1 MFKVL
6 ITDPL
11 SDHGIEKLLNAE
23 DVEVVKK
30 TDLTKDELLLEIETA
45 DALLVRSQ
53 TTVTAE
59 VIEKAAKL
67 KVIARA
73 GVGVD
78 NIDIPAATKNGV
90 IVVNAPDGNTIS
102 TAEHTFAMM
111 ISLSRNIPQA
121 YKSVTQGKWE
131 RKKYVGI
138 ELSGKTL
145 SVIGLGRIGSELSKR
160 AKAFQMKVV
169 AFDPYLTHE
178 RAKELGVQKAS
189 FEEAIRLGDYI
200 TVHTPLTKD
209 THHLISHEVFAQMK
223 TGVRILNCARG
234 GIIDEEALYQAIQ
247 SGKVAGAALDVFEQE
262 PPAPDHPLL
271 SLPEVIAAPHLGAS
285 TIEAQ
290 ENVAI
295 DVSEEVLHIL
305 RDEPFKNAVNLPSV
319 PSDLQQ
325 KLNPYQDLAEKMG
338 QFVAQIAQGAVKK
351 LTISFAGELAEIEVA
366 PLTRTIIK
374 GVLSHHLSDVNYINA
389 PDLAKQ
395 RGIQILEQ
403 RKSNSHGFT
412 NLIQIEIETSRDQKS
427 AAGTLLN
434 GLGPRIV
441 KIGEYPIDVT
451 PEGHM
456 LLVQHHDQPGVVGR
470 VGTLLGDH
478 DVNIATMQVGR
489 ETIGGQAIMMLSI
502 DKPAPKEV
510 IEYIQEMKVI
520 QTITDIDL

>member
-11 SDHGIEKLLNAE
+11 SDQGIEKLLTAD

-30 TDLTKDELLLEIETA
+30 ANLSKDELLLEIESA

-53 TTVTAE
+53 TKVTRE
-59 VIEKAAKL
+59 VIEKAARL

-78 NIDIPAATKNGV
+78 NIDIAAATQKGI

-121 YKSVTQGKWE
+121 YQSVTQGKWE

-145 SVIGLGRIGSELSKR
+145 SIIGLGRIGSELAKR

-178 RAKELGVQKAS
+178 RAEELGVKKAD
-189 FEEAIRLGDYI
+189 FEEAISVGDYI

-209 THHLISHEVFAQMK
+209 THHLISHDTFAKMK

-234 GIIDEEALYQAIQ
+234 GIIDEEALYQAIIQ
-247 SGKVAGAALDVFEQE
+247 GKVAGAALDVFEQE
-262 PPAPDHPLL
+262 PPASDHPLL
-271 SLPEVIAAPHLGAS
+271 TRPEVIAAPHLGAS
-285 TIEAQ
+285 TVEAQ

-305 RDEPFKNAVNLPSV
+305 RGQPFKNAVNLPSV
-319 PSDLQQ
+319 PADLQQ
-325 KLNPYQDLAEKMG
+325 KLNPYQDLAEKLG
-338 QFVAQIAQGAVKK
+338 QFVAQIAQGAPRK
-351 LTISFAGELAEIEVA
+351 LKITFAGELAELEVS

-374 GVLSHHLSDVNYINA
+374 GIMSHHLSEVNYINA

-395 RGIQILEQ
+395 RGVQILEQ

-412 NLIQIEIETSRDQKS
+412 NLIQIEIETSRETKS

-434 GLGPRIV
+434 GLGPRII
-441 KIGEYPIDVT
+441 KIGQYPIDVI

-456 LLVQHHDQPGVVGR
+456 LLVQHLDEPGVIGR

-478 DVNIATMQVGR
+478 EVNIATMQVGR
-489 ETIGGQAIMMLSI
+489 ETIGGEAIMMLSI

-510 IEYIQEMKVI
+510 LQYMKEMKVI
-520 QTITDIDL
+520 QMITNIDL